1 MRYGIISDIHSNL
14 EALTEVLTILKKNSI
29 DQYLCLGDIID
40 YGADPSP
47 CVELVKSLDPII
59 VIGNHE
65 WAFFHPEI
73 IDSFNEYAKKSIVW
87 TAEQISVS
95 QKNYLNSLPLTQEK
109 ENFILVHS
117 SLEKPEKFNYVF
129 SLRDLQ
135 MNFQLLKKKICFFG
149 HSHIPGIYVYNP
161 EERKVEILPETEVK
175 FKNGKRYLVNVGS
188 VGQPRDRNPAASFG
202 IYDTEKKILWIK
214 RCFYEVKKAQE
225 KIVHAGLPE
234 FLAERHALGK

>member
-1 MRYGIISDIHSNL
+1 MRYGIVSDIHSNID
-14 EALTEVLTILKKNSI
+14 ALSEVLTILKKSSI

-47 CVELVKSLDPII
+47 CVELVKSLNPIA
-59 VIGNHE
+59 VVGNHE

-73 IDSFNEYAKKSIVW
+73 IDSFNKYAKKSIVW
-87 TAEQISVS
+87 TVAQVSVS
-95 QKNYLNSLPLTQEK
+95 QKKYLNSLPLTQEK

-117 SLEKPEKFNYVF
+117 SLEEPEKFNYVF

-175 FKNGKRYLVNVGS
+175 FENGKKYLVNVGS
-188 VGQPRDRNPAASFG
+188 VGQPRDRNPAASFA
-202 IYDTEKKILWIK
+202 IYDTEKEIFGIK
-214 RCFYEVKKAQE
+214 RCFYDVKKAQE
-225 KIVHAGLPE
+225 KIIRTGLPQ
-234 FLAERHALGK
+234 FLAKRLALGK